1 MTNRPSVSEAS
12 PIQDELQLSDAG
24 QLVDKVR
31 DLPEIRQDRVDQIRA
46 QIADGTYES
55 EEKLEI
61 AVGRLLDEIG

>member
-1 MTNRPSVSEAS
+1 
-12 PIQDELQLSDAG
+12 
-24 QLVDKVR
+24 
-31 DLPEIRQDRVDQIRA
+31 LPEIRQDRVDQIRA